1 MAKKRK
7 KKHRIGAE
15 LAERLKTR
23 FKTKVKKSKKTYTR
37 KNKHKAPVEGVS
49 FYREFS

>member
-7 KKHRIGAE
+7 KPPITRIGAE

-23 FKTKVKKSKKTYTR
+23 FKTKVKRSKKTYTR

-49 FYREFS
+49 SL